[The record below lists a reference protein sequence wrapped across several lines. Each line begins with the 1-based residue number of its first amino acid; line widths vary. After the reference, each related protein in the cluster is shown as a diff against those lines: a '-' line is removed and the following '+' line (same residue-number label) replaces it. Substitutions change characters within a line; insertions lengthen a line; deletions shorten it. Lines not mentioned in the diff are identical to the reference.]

1 MINKNNIGKTNNNK
15 NIVILVIIL
24 ITINSKLRLEKNKI
38 VTKQIHFL

>member
-24 ITINSKLRLEKNKI
+24 ITINSILRLEKNKI